1 MSTER
6 LRAKLIKAGYDEDE
20 VFEMD
25 RSELLSTYAEYL
37 LSPPIPESPEKA
49 EGGAA
54 GGMSAEEWEFRKQEL
69 ELRKQEFEFQKE
81 RQEKEEERRQGELEM
96 RKQEEERKKQELEIR
111 RQEREE
117 DLDRQRQRDELELQ
131 RREEENQR
139 RDRENEIREME
150 LQRQRAKDE
159 AERKRQESMAGQTR
173 FYGEALK
180 HSLPKMG
187 LDPIEFP
194 SYFAS
199 VENLFSLYEVP
210 PQLQSKLLIPM
221 LNERNISLLAKLPKK
236 RLDKYVE
243 VRDYLLREFKLTA
256 EQYRERF
263 KTAVKS
269 LTETYTLFGSRVKN
283 LFLYYLQNRKAKTAE
298 QIIDLLVSDR
308 IKETLSP
315 ACLRHVLSTEGTGWC
330 DPEKLTEV
338 IDTYLLGNVEMVTDD
353 KDAQIESE
361 ACHESNIISD
371 DPESL
376 DPVSRDVRDEHDVS
390 A

>member
-1 MSTER
+1 MEKLSVQKRTEVSKMSTER
-6 LRAKLIKAGYDEDE
+6 LRARLIKAGYDEDD

-49 EGGAA
+49 EGGVVPPAA
-54 GGMSAEEWEFRKQEL
+54 GVSAEELELKRQEL
-69 ELRKQEFEFQKE
+69 ELRK
-81 RQEKEEERRQGELEM
+81 EELQMQREM
-96 RKQEEERKKQELEIR
+96 RKQKEER
-111 RQEREE
+111 REE

-139 RDRENEIREME
+139 RDRENDIREME

-199 VENLFSLYEVP
+199 VENLFSLYEVL
-210 PQLQSKLLIPM
+210 PQLHSKLLIPM
-221 LNERNISLLAKLPKK
+221 LNERSKSLLAKLPKE

-256 EQYRERF
+256 EQYRERYR
-263 KTAVKS
+263 TAVKS
-269 LTETYTLFGSRVKN
+269 LTETYTIFGSRVKN
-283 LFLYYLQNRKAKTAE
+283 LFLYYLQNRKAKTVE
-298 QIIDLLVSDR
+298 QVIDLLVSDR
-308 IKETLSP
+308 IKETLVLL
-315 ACLRHVLSTEGTGWC
+315 AFDMCLVLKEQNGLV
-330 DPEKLTEV
+330 PK
-338 IDTYLLGNVEMVTDD
+338 N
-353 KDAQIESE
+353 
-361 ACHESNIISD
+361 
-371 DPESL
+371 
-376 DPVSRDVRDEHDVS
+376 
-390 A
+390 